1 MSWLSIVE
9 MGVCVVWKRNAPCRC
24 MYLNTWSI
32 VGGPIGGSY
41 ETIKEWDLALLIL
54 VTKGEL

>member
-1 MSWLSIVE
+1 M
-9 MGVCVVWKRNAPCRC
+9 VWKRNALCRC
-24 MYLNTWSI
+24 MYLNTWSL

-41 ETIKEWDLALLIL
+41 KTIKEWDLTLLIL

>member
-1 MSWLSIVE
+1 M
-9 MGVCVVWKRNAPCRC
+9 VWKRNAPCRC
-24 MYLNTWSI
+24 MYLN
-32 VGGPIGGSY
+32 GGPIGGSY